1 MQAMPNLSTPTLR
14 RLRLVAA
21 LALSLAALVAIWQ
34 LLGVLLPFL
43 VSGVLAYLLHPLISL
58 LMRTPWG
65 RRWPRAIR
73 GVAAGAAT
81 LLVIVAVLGLL
92 AVGIFRLV
100 EGSTTLAERAPGL
113 MAEATMV
120 WQGLQQEYERRV
132 PANIQEIIDPR
143 LGELRGA
150 LIQAGFATLQRVSQ
164 VAQSG
169 ISQVIA
175 LAGAPIILFYLLY
188 EPAKVGRDVE
198 QLLPAPL
205 RDDLMEIG
213 RLVGQSIGAY
223 LRLQFLLGVIVGIV
237 MWLSLWAL
245 GVPLSGPL
253 GALAGLAELVP
264 VVGPTIYFIFAALI
278 MALVDFTKL
287 PVVLTVYLVIQAL
300 QNTLI
305 SPRLQGQALG
315 LHPLTVILVLALF
328 GLFLGFLGTLLAA
341 PLTAAGYRVLDYTRQ
356 QWSAAA
362 ALELETVSATE
373 LIRSDSEADQD
384 NEGDA

>member
-1 MQAMPNLSTPTLR
+1 MPNLSALTRR
-14 RLRLVAA
+14 RLQLVASLA
-21 LALSLAALVAIWQ
+21 LAFAALVAIWQ

-43 VSGVLAYLLHPLISL
+43 VSGVIAYLLHPLILL
-58 LMRTPWG
+58 LMRTRWG
-65 RRWPRAIR
+65 RRWPRATR
-73 GVAAGAAT
+73 GVAAGTAT
-81 LLVIVAVLGLL
+81 LVVIVAVLAVL

-100 EGSTTLAERAPGL
+100 EGSVTLADRAPGL
-113 MAEATMV
+113 VAEAAII
-120 WQGLQQEYERRV
+120 WEELQEEYERRV

-143 LGELRGA
+143 LDDLRGT
-150 LIQAGFATLQRVSQ
+150 LIQAGFSAVQRVSQ

-169 ISQVIA
+169 ISQVVA
-175 LAGAPIILFYLLY
+175 LSGTPIILFYLLY
-188 EPAKVGRDVE
+188 EPARVGRGIE

-223 LRLQFLLGVIVGIV
+223 LRLLLLLGVVVGLV
-237 MWLSLWAL
+237 MWLSLWVL

-264 VVGPTIYFIFAALI
+264 VVGPTIYFIIAAVI

-287 PVVLTVYLVIQAL
+287 PIVLAVYLVVQAL

-341 PLTAAGYRVLDYTRQ
+341 PLTAAGYRVLHYTRQ
-356 QWSAAA
+356 QWSSAPI
-362 ALELETVSATE
+362 LGSETEELTE
-373 LIRSDSEADQD
+373 LLPRDGDQD
-384 NEGDA
+384 TSTDA

>member
-1 MQAMPNLSTPTLR
+1 MPNLRALTRR
-14 RLRLVAA
+14 RLQLVASLV
-21 LALSLAALVAIWQ
+21 LAFAALVAIWQ

-43 VSGVLAYLLHPLISL
+43 VSGAIAYLLHPLILL
-58 LMRTPWG
+58 LMRTRMG
-65 RRWPRAIR
+65 RRWPRATR
-73 GVAAGAAT
+73 SVAAGTAT
-81 LLVIVAVLGLL
+81 LAVIVVVLAVLAAG
-92 AVGIFRLV
+92 VFRLV
-100 EGSTTLAERAPGL
+100 EGSMTLADRAPSL
-113 MAEATMV
+113 VAEATVV
-120 WQGLQQEYERRV
+120 WEELQGEYQRRV
-132 PANIQEIIDPR
+132 PANIQKIIDPR
-143 LGELRGA
+143 LDELRGA
-150 LIQAGFATLQRVSQ
+150 LVQSGFSAAQRVSQ

-188 EPAKVGRDVE
+188 EPARVGRDVE

-213 RLVGQSIGAY
+213 HLVGQSIGAY
-223 LRLQFLLGVIVGIV
+223 LRLQLLLGIVVGLV

-264 VVGPTIYFIFAALI
+264 VVGPTIYFIFAAVI

-287 PVVLTVYLVIQAL
+287 PVVLAVYLVVQAL

-341 PLTAAGYRVLDYTRQ
+341 PLTAAGYRVLYYTRQ
-356 QWSAAA
+356 QWSSAPT
-362 ALELETVSATE
+362 LESHGGEASE
-373 LIRSDSEADQD
+373 LPTGDADADQD
-384 NEGDA
+384 TSPGA